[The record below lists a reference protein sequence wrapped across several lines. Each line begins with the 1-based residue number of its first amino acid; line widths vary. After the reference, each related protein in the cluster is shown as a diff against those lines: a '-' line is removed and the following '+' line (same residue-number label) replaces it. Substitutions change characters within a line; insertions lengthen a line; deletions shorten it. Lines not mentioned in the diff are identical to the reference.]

1 MFKRCAKHWV
11 SECICVL
18 VCKYFLI
25 VIGTK
30 DVDRTNNA
38 YRTLFQSIQND
49 NYNGQIHHSKY
60 IFRVYMGSEHM
71 GHSLKHTRQCSHFMQ

>member
-1 MFKRCAKHWV
+1 VR
-11 SECICVL
+11 

-25 VIGTK
+25 VIGRK

-60 IFRVYMGSEHM
+60 MFRVHMGSEHM
-71 GHSLKHTRQCSHFMQ
+71 GHSLKHTRNAIIVCNKMKIKTI